1 MRDRLTVELLR
12 LRHDVA
18 LAGSLAFLL
27 VPTLGAVAALP
38 HDGPA
43 GTHSTDVQAGGQLLS
58 QTVLFIAAAA
68 VYGSLRYTNDYRTG
82 AIARAALL
90 GPRSRLLQD
99 RALSA
104 AAGGALIGLVGTAL
118 VATVLRLGTGHSGL
132 TAHTVLGTP
141 VACATAGAWGLFVGT
156 MVRHHLLTLFVVP
169 TTLFAAL
176 PVLDAWPA
184 VGRFLPLGAQLAMIS
199 TPDRAPWTGLL
210 AAPYGALVAV
220 AWPAAMGA
228 LARVLLTRRDL
239 M

>member
-1 MRDRLTVELLR
+1 MRDRLAVELLR

-27 VPTLGAVAALP
+27 IPALGAAAALP

-43 GTHSTDVQAGGQLLS
+43 DARAAELLAGSQLLS
-58 QTVLFIAAAA
+58 QAVLFIAAAA

-90 GPRSRLLQD
+90 GPRSRLLWD
-99 RALSA
+99 RAVSA

-118 VATVLRLGTGHSGL
+118 VATVLGLGSGHTGL
-132 TAHTVLGTP
+132 TAQTVLGTP
-141 VACATAGAWGLFVGT
+141 AACATAGVWGLFVGT

-176 PVLDAWPA
+176 PVLAARPA
-184 VGRFLPLGAQLAMIS
+184 VGRLLPLGAQLGMI
-199 TPDRAPWTGLL
+199 TAPDRAPWTGLL
-210 AAPYGALVAV
+210 PAPYGALVAAAWLV
-220 AWPAAMGA
+220 AVGV

-239 M
+239 V